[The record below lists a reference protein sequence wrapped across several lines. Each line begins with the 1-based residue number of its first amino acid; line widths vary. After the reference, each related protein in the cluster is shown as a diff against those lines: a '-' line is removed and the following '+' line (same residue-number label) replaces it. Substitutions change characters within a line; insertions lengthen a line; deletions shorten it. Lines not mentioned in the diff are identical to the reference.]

1 MINKTEYHPNS
12 KVSESD
18 RGCFEG
24 GYEMAHKII
33 TINRLS
39 GSGGGQIGEML
50 AQKLGISCYDEQL
63 RDMALDFGDLD
74 ESKHAE
80 IFKKLQDEK
89 KPNLA
94 FYRTYDEGNTNV
106 APQMSALDTVFD
118 LERQIMLKVSKEEDA
133 VIIGRCGNWVFK
145 NAEDVKVLSVFIVG
159 SMKSRIDRVVANSD
173 MDATEAKRHI
183 KKVDRTRDDYYYYI
197 TKSDRDDLDSYGMVI
212 NSGVYDEETC
222 VNLIAGAFEA
232 L

>member
-1 MINKTEYHPNS
+1 MINRMDDHPNI
-12 KVSESD
+12 KALRSD

-39 GSGGGQIGEML
+39 GSGGGQIGEMV
-50 AQKLGISCYDEQL
+50 ADKLGIACYDEQL
-63 RDMALDFGDLD
+63 QEMALDLGDLD
-74 ESKHAE
+74 ESKHAQ
-80 IFKKLQDEK
+80 IFKKVQDEK

-94 FYRTYDEGNTNV
+94 FYRTYDEGNLNV

-118 LERQIMLKVSKEEDA
+118 LEKKIMLKVAQEEDA

-145 NAEDVKVLSVFIVG
+145 DAADVKVLSVYIIG

-197 TKSDRDDLDSYGMVI
+197 TKSDRDDLDSYGLVI
-212 NSGVYDEETC
+212 NSGIYDEETC
-222 VNLIAGAFEA
+222 ANLIAAAFEA

>member
-1 MINKTEYHPNS
+1 
-12 KVSESD
+12 
-18 RGCFEG
+18 
-24 GYEMAHKII
+24 MAHKII

-39 GSGGGQIGEML
+39 GSGGGQIGEIV
-50 AQKLGISCYDEQL
+50 ADKLGIACYDEQL
-63 RDMALDFGDLD
+63 QKMALDLGDLD

-80 IFKKLQDEK
+80 IFKKVQDEK

-94 FYRTYDEGNTNV
+94 FYRTYDEGNLNV

-118 LERQIMLKVSKEEDA
+118 LEKKIMLKVAQEEDA

-145 NAEDVKVLSVFIVG
+145 DAADVKVLSVYIIG

-197 TKSDRDDLDSYGMVI
+197 TKSDRDNLDSYGLVI
-212 NSGVYDEETC
+212 NSGIYDEETC
-222 VNLIAGAFEA
+222 ANLIAAAFEA

>member
-1 MINKTEYHPNS
+1 
-12 KVSESD
+12 
-18 RGCFEG
+18 
-24 GYEMAHKII
+24 MAHKII

-39 GSGGGQIGEML
+39 GSGGGQIGEMV
-50 AQKLGISCYDEQL
+50 ADKLGIACYDEQL
-63 RDMALDFGDLD
+63 QEMALDLGDLD
-74 ESKHAE
+74 ESKHAQ
-80 IFKKLQDEK
+80 IFKKVQDEK

-94 FYRTYDEGNTNV
+94 FYRTYDEGNLNV

-118 LERQIMLKVSKEEDA
+118 LEKKIMLKVAQEEDA

-145 NAEDVKVLSVFIVG
+145 DAADVKVLSVYIIG

-197 TKSDRDDLDSYGMVI
+197 TKSDRDNLDSYGLVI
-212 NSGVYDEETC
+212 NSGIYDEETC
-222 VNLIAGAFEA
+222 ANLIAAAFEA

>member
-1 MINKTEYHPNS
+1 
-12 KVSESD
+12 
-18 RGCFEG
+18 
-24 GYEMAHKII
+24 MAHKII

-39 GSGGGQIGEML
+39 GSGGGQIGEL
-50 AQKLGISCYDEQL
+50 VADKLGISCYDEQL
-63 RDMALDFGDLD
+63 QAMALDLGDLD

-80 IFKKLQDEK
+80 IFKKVQDEK

-106 APQMSALDTVFD
+106 TPQMSALDTVFD
-118 LERQIMLKVSKEEDA
+118 LEKKIMLKVAEQEDA

-145 NAEDVKVLSVFIVG
+145 DAEDVKLLSVFIVG
-159 SMKSRIDRVVANSD
+159 SLKSRIDRVVSNSD

-183 KKVDRTRDDYYYYI
+183 KKIDHTRDDYYYYI
-197 TKSDRDDLDSYGMVI
+197 TKTDRDDLDSYGLII

-222 VNLIAGAFEA
+222 ANLIAAAFEA

>member
-1 MINKTEYHPNS
+1 
-12 KVSESD
+12 
-18 RGCFEG
+18 
-24 GYEMAHKII
+24 MAHKII

-39 GSGGGQIGEML
+39 GSGGGQIGEMV
-50 AQKLGISCYDEQL
+50 ADKLGIACYDEQL
-63 RDMALDFGDLD
+63 QKMALELGDLD
-74 ESKHAE
+74 DSKHAE
-80 IFKKLQDEK
+80 IFKKVQDEK

-94 FYRTYDEGNTNV
+94 FYRTYDEGNLNV

-118 LERQIMLKVSKEEDA
+118 LEKKIMLKVAQEEDA

-145 NAEDVKVLSVFIVG
+145 DAADVKVLSVYIIG

-183 KKVDRTRDDYYYYI
+183 KKVDRTRDEYYYYI
-197 TKSDRDDLDSYGMVI
+197 TKADRDDLDSYGLVI
-212 NSGVYDEETC
+212 NSGIYDEETC
-222 VNLIAGAFEA
+222 ANLIAAAFEA